1 MNNPSYVFGF
11 FQIAVEQLYFSLRI
25 FSNVHWKITKTRK
38 GQQKT
43 AYREGGKLVK
53 QIYCLLERASNT
65 TDLLPAGQLHIS
77 SLKPIDR
84 CRHHDL
90 VNSYG
95 ILLYQMT
102 TDMLRLT

>member
-43 AYREGGKLVK
+43 AYREGQK
-53 QIYCLLERASNT
+53 Q
-65 TDLLPAGQLHIS
+65 S
-77 SLKPIDR
+77 SLKISL
-84 CRHHDL
+84 CTQ
-90 VNSYG
+90 
-95 ILLYQMT
+95 LLAQ
-102 TDMLRLT
+102 DKQFLLH

>member
-1 MNNPSYVFGF
+1 MLPSLTVVIESRKNILVYLLPRLAFLYVIGF
-11 FQIAVEQLYFSLRI
+11 IELDILLSFY
-25 FSNVHWKITKTRK
+25 
-38 GQQKT
+38 
-43 AYREGGKLVK
+43 GKLVK

-95 ILLYQMT
+95 ISLYQMT
-102 TDMLRLT
+102 TDMFRLT